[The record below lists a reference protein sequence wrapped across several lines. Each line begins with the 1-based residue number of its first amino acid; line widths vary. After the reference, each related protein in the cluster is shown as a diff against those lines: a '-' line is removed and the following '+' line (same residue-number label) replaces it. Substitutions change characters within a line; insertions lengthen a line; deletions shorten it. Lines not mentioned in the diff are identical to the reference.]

1 MQVCDKFTFSPVDL
15 AYLPLRAANAFP
27 EVFGSSPLIMPR
39 YRDRDMNCAE
49 FANSL
54 RSYERGIVLQI
65 ASLLGVRTVDLT
77 VGELRDRWEVYV
89 DCACA
94 ALEGV

>member
-1 MQVCDKFTFSPVDL
+1 MLSSVM
-15 AYLPLRAANAFP
+15 LPYRAAQAFP
-27 EVFGSSPLIMPR
+27 EVFGAKPLIMPR

-54 RSYERGIVLQI
+54 RSYERGIVLEI
-65 ASLLGVRTVDLT
+65 ANILGVKTVGVT
-77 VGELRDRWEVYV
+77 VGELRDRWEAYV